1 MLFCYNSTMTG
12 RFLIIGDVHAVF
24 APFERAV
31 NFARNNDLTLISVG
45 DLIDNNH
52 EGDLVVNLMQQEV
65 DTRGARLTW
74 GNHEWKIWR
83 WTQGHNVH
91 IAWPNQATLDHF
103 ERDPSFQDAF
113 VRLMGHAETHI
124 EIDRMLICHAG
135 VLPKFWETGVVNRSV
150 RDVFMYSTTDN
161 SKQIEY
167 RGQMYPIRTYS
178 WTDHVPAGRTVF
190 VGHDPRP
197 FVDEPIFDQFQDQPT
212 VYTNSQGGTSVFLD
226 GGAGK
231 GGTLW
236 GAVVIDGVIES
247 MESFG

>member
-1 MLFCYNSTMTG
+1 MTR

-31 NFARNNDLTLISVG
+31 QYARRHDLTLISVG
-45 DLIDNNH
+45 DLIDNND
-52 EGDLVVNLMQQEV
+52 EGDRVVELMQEEV
-65 DTRGARLTW
+65 DQRGAMLTW

-91 IAWPNQATLDHF
+91 IAWPNKITIDHF
-103 ERDPSFQDAF
+103 GRDPAFQTAF
-113 VRLMGHAETHI
+113 VKLMTYAKTHI
-124 EIDRMLICHAG
+124 EIDNMLIAHAG
-135 VLPKFWETGVVNRSV
+135 VLPRFWETGVVNRGV
-150 RDVFMYSTTDN
+150 RDVFMYSTTDER
-161 SKQIEY
+161 KQIEY
-167 RGQMYPIRTYS
+167 RGQMYPIRTYG

-197 FVDEPIFDQFQDQPT
+197 FVDEPIFDVFQEQPT
-212 VYTNSQGGTSVFLD
+212 VYTNSLGGTSVFLD

-236 GAVVIDGVIES
+236 GAVVVDGEIQEMVEC
-247 MESFG
+247 GK

>member
-1 MLFCYNSTMTG
+1 MTG

-65 DTRGARLTW
+65 DTCGARLTW

>member
-1 MLFCYNSTMTG
+1 VLFCYNSTMTG

>member
-1 MLFCYNSTMTG
+1 MTG

-31 NFARNNDLTLISVG
+31 QHARQHNLTLISVG
-45 DLIDNNH
+45 DLIDNND
-52 EGDLVVNLMQQEV
+52 EGDRVVALMQQEV
-65 DTRGARLTW
+65 DTRGGRLTW

-103 ERDPSFQDAF
+103 ERDPGFQDAF

-178 WTDHVPAGRTVF
+178 LSLIH
-190 VGHDPRP
+190 
-197 FVDEPIFDQFQDQPT
+197 I
-212 VYTNSQGGTSVFLD
+212 
-226 GGAGK
+226 
-231 GGTLW
+231 
-236 GAVVIDGVIES
+236 
-247 MESFG
+247 

>member
-178 WTDHVPAGRTVF
+178 WTDHVPAGCTVF

-197 FVDEPIFDQFQDQPT
+197 FVDEPIFDQFQEQPT

-236 GAVVIDGVIES
+236 GAVVIDGVIER

>member
-1 MLFCYNSTMTG
+1 MTG